1 MPTLSVNRNELFIA
15 LGQEYTEEE
24 FGDLCFEFGI
34 ELDEV
39 TTRAEE
45 EGSEGKLNQECS
57 TKEDGIVY
65 KIDIPA
71 NRTDLLCLEGLA
83 LSLNVF
89 KGRSVVPEY
98 KWIDPLDNGRQRVV
112 VKTSTLEIRPYL
124 VSAVLR
130 GVSFT
135 EQRYQSFIELQDKLH
150 HNICRRRRLVAIGTH
165 DLSTLRGP
173 FTYEARAPAEIDFV
187 PLTPSDHGS
196 MTAQELVE
204 FYDRDPAGKHL
215 KPYTEIV
222 SHAPRW
228 PVITDSDGIVLSLP
242 PIINGHHSRIQ
253 LSTTDVLIECTA
265 TDLTKANIVL
275 DTLVCMFSQ
284 HCEMPFSVEPVD
296 VYYEVDGTTCVT
308 PLLFSRT
315 VDVSVHEICST
326 LGIEISACDMC
337 HLCDCMQLKANCFL
351 KEEENGNKVEWLHV
365 TVPPTR
371 SDVLHAC
378 DVIEDIAIAF
388 GYNNIPLHEPSAHTE
403 GKPLRINHFSDL
415 LREEVARAGYTEILT
430 HGLCSWCDNYD
441 YLRRKRTP
449 AVSLSNPANTEY
461 EIVRTSLLP
470 GMLKTLQHNRF
481 IPLKDGVRLFEVSD
495 VVLQD
500 ENTDTGARNE
510 RHLVA
515 AYAGLTAGFEI
526 IHGLVDRI
534 MGVLQVAPCKDYARD
549 SIKAALVD
557 SVLGGPYREG
567 LKYHVQASE
576 DPAFFSGRCA
586 EVILTQSRHRL
597 CPPTTPVAT
606 TSDGA
611 ATTTT
616 FTLKLG
622 TFGILHPEVLNNFD
636 LASFPCSALELSLE
650 HLQ

>member
-1 MPTLSVNRNELFIA
+1 MPTLSVNRDELFIA

-24 FGDLCFEFGI
+24 FGELCFEFGI
-34 ELDEV
+34 ELDEI
-39 TTRAEE
+39 TTKAEE
-45 EGSEGKLNQECS
+45 EGSEERSTNQES
-57 TKEDGIVY
+57 SAAKEDAVIY

-89 KGRSVVPEY
+89 NRNIKSVPEY
-98 KWIDPLDNGRQRVV
+98 KRIDLFDNCRQRVV
-112 VKTSTLEIRPYL
+112 VKPSTLEIRPYL
-124 VSAVLR
+124 VCAVLR

-165 DLSTLRGP
+165 DLSTLSGP
-173 FTYEARAPAEIDFV
+173 FTYEARAPEEIDFV
-187 PLTPSDHGS
+187 PLTPNDRGS
-196 MTAQELVE
+196 LTAQELVK
-204 FYDRDPAGKHL
+204 FYDSGPAGKHL
-215 KPYTEIV
+215 RPYTEIV

-242 PIINGHHSRIQ
+242 PIINGHHSRIK
-253 LSTTDVLIECTA
+253 LSTRDVLIECTA

-284 HCEMPFSVEPVD
+284 YCEHPFTVEPVD
-296 VYYEVDGTTCVT
+296 VYYEADDTTSLT

-315 VDVSVHEICST
+315 LDVSVNEICSM
-326 LGIEISACDMC
+326 LGIEISAADII
-337 HLCDCMQLKANCFL
+337 HLCNRMQLTAELKGGNGN
-351 KEEENGNKVEWLHV
+351 KEEEGWLQV

-378 DVIEDIAIAF
+378 DVIEDIGIAF
-388 GYNNIPLHEPSAHTE
+388 GYNNIPLRQPLAHTE

-415 LREEVARAGYTEILT
+415 LREEVARAGYTELLT
-430 HGLCSWCDNYD
+430 HGLCSWGDNFD
-441 YLRRKRTP
+441 HLRRKRVP
-449 AVSLSNPANTEY
+449 AVSLSNPANIEY

-470 GMLKTLQHNRF
+470 GVLKTLQHNRF
-481 IPLKDGVRLFEVSD
+481 IPLKDGIRLFEVSD
-495 VVLQD
+495 VVLRD
-500 ENTDTGARNE
+500 EFTDTGARNE
-510 RHLVA
+510 RHIVA

-534 MGVLQVAPCKDYARD
+534 MGVLQIVPCKNYTSD
-549 SIKAALVD
+549 SIKASLVD
-557 SVLGGPYREG
+557 SILGGPYREG
-567 LKYHVQASE
+567 LKYHIQASE
-576 DPAFFSGRCA
+576 DPAFLPGRCA
-586 EVILTQSRHRL
+586 EVILTQSSPYIL
-597 CPPTTPVAT
+597 KKT
-606 TSDGA
+606 TSDDDA
-611 ATTTT
+611 ITAI
-616 FTLKLG
+616 TLKLG

-636 LASFPCSALELSLE
+636 LATFPCSALELNLE